1 MIECSLDKF
10 EQIIYREIK
19 IKTKKKKIRL
29 AKKNG
34 NNHDINIYKE
44 FEAMSKFLRL
54 DDE

>member
-19 IKTKKKKIRL
+19 IKIKKKIIGRP
-29 AKKNG
+29 KKNG
-34 NNHDINIYKE
+34 NNHDINIDKE
-44 FEAMSKFLRL
+44 VEAMTKFLGL